1 MASWRI
7 AVALVLTTF
16 LMMQPRTLSSLAAP
30 APRVVDLF
38 AKEMDHATGIVLVGW
53 REGSEPDQATDLLA
67 GGEVQ
72 GAPGRARMVRAIWG
86 IGVQVVQVEPGL
98 EGAWL
103 AYLRSD
109 PRVAYAELDHRVT
122 IAARLPDPATP
133 EGSAGGDGPIIPN
146 DPAWPSQWSLA
157 TLRMAEAW
165 QSGAGSPDVVI
176 AVVDTGLALSHPDL
190 ADKLWTNAGEIAG
203 NGLDDD
209 ENGKV
214 DDVHGWR
221 FYHYYSGG
229 AYTAAE
235 DATIVDDHG
244 HGTHVA
250 GTAAA
255 TTNNGIGIAGVSWG
269 ARIMAVKVLDQYG
282 TGWYSDVAAGVAYAA
297 DNGARVIN
305 LSLGDDE
312 PSLALCAAVQ
322 YAHDQGSLVVAATGN
337 SGGAVFCPA
346 TCPHALAVA
355 ASDSADGRASFS
367 NYGPEVDVTAPGSG
381 IYSTWPW
388 LDGYATRSGTSMA
401 AAHVSGVASLV
412 WSLWPALGPERV
424 AVQLMCTAVDI
435 EDIGVDPYTGN
446 GRIDALAAMGA
457 LCDEPRIRLFL
468 PLLVSRQVAP
478 EVEPTPTSDA
488 PTPAMEARR

>member
-1 MASWRI
+1 MASCRI
-7 AVALVLTTF
+7 AIALVLTL
-16 LMMQPRTLSSLAAP
+16 LMMQPRALSSLAAP
-30 APRVVDLF
+30 APRVADLS
-38 AKEMDHATGIVLVGW
+38 ANELGHAPGIVLVGW
-53 REGSEPDQATDLLA
+53 RDGSELDQATDLLA
-67 GGEVQ
+67 GGGAK
-72 GAPGRARMVRAIWG
+72 GAPGRARMLRAISG

-98 EGAWL
+98 EEAWL

-109 PRVAYAELDHRVT
+109 PRVAFAELDHRVT
-122 IAARLPDPATP
+122 IAGRLPDPSTLK
-133 EGSAGGDGPIIPN
+133 GSAGGGGPIIPN
-146 DPAWPSQWSLA
+146 DPAWPSQWSLR

-190 ADKLWTNAGEIAG
+190 ADKLWTNAGEISG

-229 AYTAAE
+229 AYTPAE
-235 DATIVDDHG
+235 DANIVDDHG

-282 TGWYSDVAAGVAYAA
+282 TGWYSDVAAGVTYAA
-297 DNGARVIN
+297 DSGARVIN

-312 PSLALCAAVQ
+312 PSSALCAAIQ

-355 ASDSADGRASFS
+355 ASDSADGRAPFS

-412 WSLWPALGPERV
+412 WSLWPALGPGRV
-424 AVQLMCTAVDI
+424 AEQLMCTAVDI
-435 EDIGVDPYTGN
+435 ADTGLDPYTGS
-446 GRIDALAAMGA
+446 GRIDAAAATAA
-457 LCDEPRIRLFL
+457 LCDEPPILLFL
-468 PLLVSRQVAP
+468 PLLLSQHVAS
-478 EVEPTPTSDA
+478 EAEPTPTRDA
-488 PTPAMEARR
+488 PTPMAEARL